1 VVETHGNL
9 HNALATRMPGKII
22 VGVAGWSYKD
32 WQGVVYPESLSA
44 KNRIGYLARY
54 FGLIEIN
61 NSFYGHIKPAVGK
74 QWCRM
79 ASAENR
85 KFVFSAK
92 LNRAFTH
99 SPMAV
104 LEPTSAHTIRP
115 GPTDE
120 REAKAGLDFIAG
132 EGRLAAVLAQFPI
145 SFKCTEENRD
155 YVGDLAERFRSYPLV
170 LEIRHASWNEP
181 EILTWLAEL
190 KVGLCNIDQPLLGR
204 AVQPGTDVTS
214 AIGYVRLH
222 GRNYRQWFA
231 ETNVRDRYD
240 YLYSPQELEKWKDR
254 TLEIASKAEATYVVA
269 NNHNLGKAAVN
280 ALELVSMLENRKVKV
295 PHRLVLNYPELRAI
309 SIDEE

>member
-1 VVETHGNL
+1 M
-9 HNALATRMPGKII
+9 RGKII

-32 WQGVVYPESLSA
+32 WQGVVYPESLGS
-44 KNRIGYLARY
+44 KNRIAYLARY

-79 ASAENR
+79 ASQENR
-85 KFVFSAK
+85 EFVFSAK

-99 SPMAV
+99 SPIAV
-104 LEPTSAHTIRP
+104 LEPTSAKTIRP

-120 REAKAGLDFIAG
+120 TDAKAGLDSIAE
-132 EGRLAAVLAQFPI
+132 EGMLAAVLAQFPI
-145 SFKCTEENRD
+145 SFKCTDENRE
-155 YVGDLAERFRSYPLV
+155 YVRGLAERFRSYPLV

-181 EILTWLAEL
+181 EILAWLAEL

-204 AVQPGTDVTS
+204 AIRPGTEVTS
-214 AIGYVRLH
+214 PIGYVRLH

-240 YLYSPQELEKWKDR
+240 YLYSARGTGEVERADGGDRFQGPSYLRSGQQSQFGESGGERSGIGGDAGEPQGESARASSSELSR
-254 TLEIASKAEATYVVA
+254 TRGDLVA
-269 NNHNLGKAAVN
+269 
-280 ALELVSMLENRKVKV
+280 
-295 PHRLVLNYPELRAI
+295 
-309 SIDEE
+309 